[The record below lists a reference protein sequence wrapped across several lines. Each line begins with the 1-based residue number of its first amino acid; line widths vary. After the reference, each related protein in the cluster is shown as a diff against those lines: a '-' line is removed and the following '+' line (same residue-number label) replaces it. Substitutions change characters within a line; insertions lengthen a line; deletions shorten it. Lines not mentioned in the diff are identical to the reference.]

1 MSLVVNVTIE
11 ESVGTNT
18 SLVDVGTFNPLVHTQ
33 IGLPDES
40 VLTSVKK
47 PICLDSVDT
56 GGVSSLRIDH
66 KAACLV
72 PLGFMGDVFPGRH
85 LGLTVLEEFFL
96 EVSFLVPQGVFS
108 FSLDDEFD
116 SVDWTDEEDAE
127 AETEVWDCWVLN
139 GQEFFPSVYSG
150 FDFNS
155 YAVMDGKAYGTSK
168 AGIYSIGSDHEEEF
182 QAGII
187 LPPTSLGMTQN
198 KRFRVGYVGFSGGQ
212 PAVKVQVDGGEARV
226 FRVVRNRFPLQRD
239 LVGRKWQFALAD
251 FDTLEFV
258 ELFPIILHRSRKA

>member
-1 MSLVVNVTIE
+1 MSLVANVIIDDELAVNALSE
-11 ESVGTNT
+11 AMA
-18 SLVDVGTFNPLVHTQ
+18 TFHPLAQTQ
-33 IGLPDES
+33 VMLPDES
-40 VLTSVKK
+40 AITSIKM
-47 PICLDSVDT
+47 PICPDT
-56 GGVSSLRIDH
+56 MVAAADTSLLIEH
-66 KAACLV
+66 MASCLV
-72 PLGFMGDVFPGRH
+72 PFRFQDDALSRRKLAFAVMEG
-85 LGLTVLEEFFL
+85 FFL
-96 EVSFLVPQGVFS
+96 EVAFMVPQGVFGT
-108 FSLDDEFD
+108 SLEDEFEII
-116 SVDWTDEEDAE
+116 DWNEDEDTE

-155 YAVMDGKAYGTSK
+155 YAVMDGKAYGASK
-168 AGIYSIGSDHEEEF
+168 GGIYSIGAGHEEDF

-212 PAVKVQVDGGEARV
+212 PAVKVQVDDGEDRV
-226 FRVVRNRFPLQRD
+226 FQVVRNRFPLQRD